1 MVITD
6 GTERKTARPGLVDSK
21 GMFVL
26 LVDDDETAYYRF
38 SGEGEAIAALLDE
51 IDALRTKVE
60 SLHDA
65 LDRMAR
71 ARDKAQQMNARLR
84 DGIEDADARAKRYY
98 ERARRYKAKL
108 DGLQDGAA

>member
-6 GTERKTARPGLVDSK
+6 GTERKQARPGLIDSR

-38 SGEGEAIAALLDE
+38 SGESEAIAALLAE
-51 IDALRTKVE
+51 CDALRAKVE

-71 ARDKAQQMNARLR
+71 ARDKAQQMCGRLR
-84 DGIEDADARAKRYY
+84 DGIQDADARAKRYY

-108 DGLQDGAA
+108 DEIGGGAA